1 MDLEATIDLILA
13 PLAED
18 IQLAYDVWAGRS

>member
-1 MDLEATIDLILA
+1 MDLYAIIERILA

-18 IQLAYDVWAGRS
+18 IQLAYDEWAKS

>member
-1 MDLEATIDLILA
+1 MDLYAAIDLILA

-18 IQLAYDVWAGRS
+18 IQRAYDEWAAES